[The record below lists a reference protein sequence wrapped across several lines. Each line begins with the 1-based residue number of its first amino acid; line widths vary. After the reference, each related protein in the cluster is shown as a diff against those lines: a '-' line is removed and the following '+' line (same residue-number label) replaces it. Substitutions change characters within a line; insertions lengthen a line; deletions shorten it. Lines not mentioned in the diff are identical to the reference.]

1 MIQFNIVEIFESL
14 QGEGYN
20 TGMPAIFIRLAA
32 CNLKCPW
39 CDTDFMS
46 YQSMSLEH
54 ILNTVS
60 QFQSKNIIITGG
72 EPTINKKLPLLLRA
86 LKQENYYLAIE
97 SNGLGTVDPLIDY
110 IALSPKFYYRHQ
122 YPFPLQRQ
130 ADEVRIVVE
139 NHPDFL
145 TFCQN
150 IEQHIQARHYFLS
163 PCEQNNQFNMLST
176 LQYLGRLN
184 QNRHN
189 NKWLLSI
196 QTHKLANIE

>member
-1 MIQFNIVEIFESL
+1 MTQFNIVEIFESL

-39 CDTDFMS
+39 CDTDFMH
-46 YQSMSLEH
+46 YQSMSLQH
-54 ILNTVS
+54 ILNTVH
-60 QFQSKNIIITGG
+60 QYQSKNIIITGG
-72 EPTINKKLPLLLRA
+72 EPTIHKKLPSLLHR

-97 SNGLGTVDPLIDY
+97 SNGLGIVDPHIDY
-110 IALSPKFYYRHQ
+110 IALSPKFHYRQH
-122 YPFPLQRQ
+122 YPFPAQNQ

-139 NHPDFL
+139 DHPEFIA
-145 TFCQN
+145 FCLK

-163 PCEQNNQFNMLST
+163 PCEQNNQFNMLTT
-176 LQYLGRLN
+176 LQTLGKLN
-184 QNRHN
+184 QHRHS
-189 NKWLLSI
+189 NKWLLSL